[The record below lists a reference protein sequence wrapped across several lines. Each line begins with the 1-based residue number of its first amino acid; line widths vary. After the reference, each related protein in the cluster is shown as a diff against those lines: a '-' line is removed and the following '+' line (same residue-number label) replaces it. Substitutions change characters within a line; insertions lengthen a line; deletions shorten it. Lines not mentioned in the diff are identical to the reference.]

1 MKITSK
7 HLKELIQ
14 QVLNDSYKDLET
26 QYPEQLLAEPQE
38 PMETPPEPLQESTVM
53 NKLVRALNQVDPET
67 RRDIF
72 SKFGYFTQAH
82 LLKHLNNVTKASKGD
97 L

>member
-14 QVLNDSYKDLET
+14 QVLQDSYTDLVDLHPQE
-26 QYPEQLLAEPQE
+26 LLAEPQE
-38 PMETPPEPLQESTVM
+38 PMETPPDSLNESTVM
-53 NKLVRALNQVDPET
+53 NKLIRALNQVDPDI